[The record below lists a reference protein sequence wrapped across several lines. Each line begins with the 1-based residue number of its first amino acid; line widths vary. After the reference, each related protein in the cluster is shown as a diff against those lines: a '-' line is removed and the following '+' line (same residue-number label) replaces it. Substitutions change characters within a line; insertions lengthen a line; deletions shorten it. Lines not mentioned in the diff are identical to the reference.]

1 VILALV
7 HPKQILWR
15 DTMMQS
21 KRKWINYLV
30 FLITTLGLL
39 WILYIQWMI
48 FSVQHQKPNQSD
60 VGIVL
65 GAALWNDYPSPALQ
79 ERLDAAYNL
88 YNSGYYSKII
98 VSGGMDHN
106 GSTIPEAEGMKH
118 YLMAKGIPDDHIFIE
133 DQSRSTYENLL
144 FSKRIMADNDWKS
157 SIVITHEY
165 HGARAWDIAHFIGLY
180 ELNIYTIKSKVLWMP
195 WHKAR
200 ETLAFTKWFLI
211 KWGLP
216 TLW

>member
-1 VILALV
+1 V
-7 HPKQILWR
+7 R
-15 DTMMQS
+15 DTTMMKR
-21 KRKWINYLV
+21 KRKWINYLL
-30 FLITTLGLL
+30 FTITTLGTL

-65 GAALWNDYPSPALQ
+65 GAALWNNYPSPALQ

-98 VSGGMDHN
+98 VTGGMDYN
-106 GSTIPEAEGMKH
+106 GSTIPEAKGMKL
-118 YLMAKGIPDDHIFIE
+118 YLIDKGIPDEHIFVE

-144 FSKRIMADNDWKS
+144 LSKRIMEYNNWNS
-157 SIVITHEY
+157 SIVVTHEY
-165 HGARAWDIAHFIGLY
+165 HGARAWDIACFLGF
-180 ELNIYTIKSKVLWMP
+180 NKSSIYTIKSKVLWMP

-200 ETLAFTKWFLI
+200 ETLAFTKWFLQ
-211 KWGLP
+211 KYFVVS
-216 TLW
+216 